1 MIPKLDTVPEGKTEQ
16 SKLGGQWTFPFI
28 QMANAVIV
36 KSIMP
41 NRTTLNYSNSAMISI
56 LGQFIKVSSS
66 ICLYFSFSNFFWKTA
81 ISHHLDSKEYL
92 HYKCKLTPT
101 EFKITDFL
109 EACIRMLAL
118 HFVFIFKSCLWMYS
132 DGVSKAIPIW
142 LCLRPVKIVPKNY
155 WNSLMYI
162 LLILYSMTI
171 WLSIST
177 IIN

>member
-66 ICLYFSFSNFFWKTA
+66 ICLYFSFSNFFLKYNNE
-81 ISHHLDSKEYL
+81 SS
-92 HYKCKLTPT
+92 P
-101 EFKITDFL
+101 
-109 EACIRMLAL
+109 R
-118 HFVFIFKSCLWMYS
+118 
-132 DGVSKAIPIW
+132 
-142 LCLRPVKIVPKNY
+142 
-155 WNSLMYI
+155 
-162 LLILYSMTI
+162 
-171 WLSIST
+171 
-177 IIN
+177 

>member
-132 DGVSKAIPIW
+132 DGVSKAIS
-142 LCLRPVKIVPKNY
+142 N
-155 WNSLMYI
+155 
-162 LLILYSMTI
+162 
-171 WLSIST
+171 
-177 IIN
+177 